1 MIEDAIVEVEEVEY
15 YMFIKILRSYFDPF
29 QRMIP

>member
-1 MIEDAIVEVEEVEY
+1 MIEDVIVEEVEY

>member
-1 MIEDAIVEVEEVEY
+1 MIEDAIVEEVEY